1 MGYRVLDIGF
11 SAEATCDQ
19 LRGGVLASTRK
30 ITGRSPGAG
39 PRKRRPKP

>member
-19 LRGGVLASTRK
+19 LRGRFGLLYSSGFNA
-30 ITGRSPGAG
+30 
-39 PRKRRPKP
+39 